1 MSSISIEEKQKSCA
15 CSTCLCAFMCECQT
29 ERVRQRMRERNGWP
43 FSPWKE
49 TTNEEKKKDD
59 QFAVT
64 PIWLLKPQC
73 SWTSSTAFKKV
84 DKKTYYQF
92 YWQIKSIQN
101 RFWYLRLF
109 YGVFKSTCFSMLATS
124 RTLVK
129 LQKFWNILLQVKLH
143 DL

>member
-1 MSSISIEEKQKSCA
+1 MKKSKSHVHVAHVYVHSYVNVRLSAWDREWEKEMVDLSLHGKK
-15 CSTCLCAFMCECQT
+15 
-29 ERVRQRMRERNGWP
+29 RQMR
-43 FSPWKE
+43 
-49 TTNEEKKKDD
+49 KKKTMTNLQSPPYDYLNHN
-59 QFAVT
+59 V
-64 PIWLLKPQC
+64 
-73 SWTSSTAFKKV
+73 TAFEKV
-84 DKKTYYQF
+84 DRKTYYQF

-129 LQKFWNILLQVKLH
+129 LQKFWNILLQVKLQ